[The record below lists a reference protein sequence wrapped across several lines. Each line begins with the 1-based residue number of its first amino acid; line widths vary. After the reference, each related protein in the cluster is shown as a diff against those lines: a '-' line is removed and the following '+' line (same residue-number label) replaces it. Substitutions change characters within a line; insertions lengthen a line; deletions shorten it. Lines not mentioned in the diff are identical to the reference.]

1 MGYQHQIGERTKK
14 PSKPTVRPQTL
25 GIYLLRAA
33 ELGITISE
41 LGDYTLGEI
50 TDMIIEKAN
59 DYEEYPQQATTEDI
73 RGFFG

>member
-1 MGYQHQIGERTKK
+1 MGNQHQVGERAKK

-33 ELGITISE
+33 ELGIRITD

-59 DYEEYPQQATTEDI
+59 DYEEYPQQATSEDI
-73 RGFFG
+73 KRFFG